1 MKEIIITNKWWSCV
15 NATKLATI
23 LFQFQMAIGVTRERT
38 MRSPTTNEQCDNEWN
53 AIFDWI
59 WVERRGGQNEKKMH
73 TQFVIVNWLLAD
85 YEMYWNEEC
94 KYKNQLWDGR
104 RRHINSIIEQQ
115 LQCVTRKW
123 WRVFVTFAWAF
134 LPEMMRHL
142 YGLVPMSAICPQS
155 SELKF
160 WSPARSSDSLII
172 VTKHELRQL
181 FKHLYICFTSI
192 VGRAFF
198 FWHRRK
204 TDGKVAARRCWSGW
218 TK

>member
-1 MKEIIITNKWWSCV
+1 MMKLRQCNKAGHDIISIPDGNRCYSRAHEAKPHHPPLMN
-15 NATKLATI
+15 NATMNEM
-23 LFQFQMAIGVTRERT
+23 LFSTGSE
-38 MRSPTTNEQCDNEWN
+38 S
-53 AIFDWI
+53 
-59 WVERRGGQNEKKMH
+59 RGEADRMKKKMH

-192 VGRAFF
+192 VGRAFI
-198 FWHRRK
+198 FWHRRQ